1 MSAAA
6 VIAIVVGGG
15 AFVATTALAFAAA
28 GGTQSSLRKRARLL
42 TQRQKS
48 GPSARV
54 PGKPAATSLKKA
66 EARSVPFL
74 ESLAKRFLPR
84 QSVLRDRLARTG
96 YNCAIGTYLLICAVM
111 ALLVFAAAAISLH
124 LAAAPAALVGVVA
137 GLGLPHVGV
146 SFLARRY
153 RGKFVAVLPE
163 AVDLMVRGLKSG
175 LPVTESIASVA
186 REMQPPLGTEF
197 RRVADGVRFG
207 RSLEEVLWETAKRLE
222 VAEFNFFVI
231 SLSIQRETGGNLAET
246 LGNLSDILRRRR
258 QMRLKIRAMSSEAKA
273 SAWILGSLPFA
284 MFGIVYCVNPG
295 YASTLF
301 TDPRG
306 MMMVGAGLVS
316 LGIAITVITK
326 MIRFEI

>member
-1 MSAAA
+1 M
-6 VIAIVVGGG
+6 IALALAVGGG
-15 AFVATTALAFAAA
+15 AFVATSALAFAAT
-28 GGTQSSLRKRARLL
+28 GGTRA
-42 TQRQKS
+42 
-48 GPSARV
+48 GARV

-66 EARSVPFL
+66 EARSLPFL

-84 QSVLRDRLARTG
+84 QSALRDRLARTG
-96 YNCAIGTYLLICAVM
+96 YNWAIGTYLMVCGVL
-111 ALLVFAAAAISLH
+111 ALAVFAAAALGLH
-124 LAAAPAALVGVVA
+124 LAAAPAALAGVVA
-137 GLGLPHVGV
+137 GLGLPHAGVG
-146 SFLARRY
+146 FLARRY
-153 RGKFVAVLPE
+153 RSKFIAVLPE
-163 AVDLMVRGLKSG
+163 AIDLMVRGLKSG
-175 LPVTESIASVA
+175 LPVTETIGSVA
-186 REMQPPLGTEF
+186 REMQQPLATEF
-197 RRVADGVRFG
+197 RRVTDAVRFG
-207 RSLEEVLWETAKRLE
+207 RSLQEVLWETARRLD

-284 MFGIVYCVNPG
+284 MFGIVFCVNPE

-306 MMMVGAGLVS
+306 IAMAGAGLVS
-316 LGIAITVITK
+316 LGIAIAVITK